1 MDLVVRIGEMIMF
14 QAYNI
19 QSPLDGE
26 AAMWAD
32 LNQHRLPIDRRD
44 LLAGGEAGL
53 PGRRGLPETAPE
65 AVAKHSGISVE
76 RRRPAPLPPAAASV
90 PLPARA
96 PTPARE
102 QPQAIPEAVL
112 GEAGGVQVR
121 AIGGVSDNHANL
133 GQGGLQGM
141 FLLP

>member
-1 MDLVVRIGEMIMF
+1 MPEHKGRRWISGRAIVIGGC
-14 QAYNI
+14 AT
-19 QSPLDGE
+19 LLGGL
-26 AAMWAD
+26 A
-32 LNQHRLPIDRRD
+32 
-44 LLAGGEAGL
+44 LAGLGEG
-53 PGRRGLPETAPE
+53 
-65 AVAKHSGISVE
+65 
-76 RRRPAPLPPAAASV
+76 AAQV
-90 PLPARA
+90 VFELLDQ
-96 PTPARE
+96 

>member
-1 MDLVVRIGEMIMF
+1 VG
-14 QAYNI
+14 
-19 QSPLDGE
+19 
-26 AAMWAD
+26 
-32 LNQHRLPIDRRD
+32 HHD
-44 LLAGGEAGL
+44 LLAAAGQADGGADESGQEVGDGGLGVGEEAAGALVGGLALAGL
-53 PGRRGLPETAPE
+53 GEG
-65 AVAKHSGISVE
+65 
-76 RRRPAPLPPAAASV
+76 AAQV
-90 PLPARA
+90 VFELLDQ
-96 PTPARE
+96 